1 LSIWR
6 LNHPA
11 CSGARLTLLAA
22 GVYGANRTENIGI
35 SALKNFSWKL
45 ILVFAVIVA
54 AVIYVLPTLEPG
66 LWPHKQINL
75 GLDLQGGMHLVL
87 EVDTAKAI
95 DGQVERIMQEI
106 RDQLRKE
113 RLRGVSLDRIE
124 GNKIA
129 ATIQD
134 AQIAEKFIAL
144 IKDEFDPLKSTQN
157 VSGGTTTIILQL
169 PTAEAEN
176 VEKLAV
182 DQALETIRNRID
194 QFGVAEPDIRRQGQR
209 RILIQLPGIKD
220 ADRAKDL
227 IGRTALLEF
236 KLVDDNQ
243 DVSAVEN
250 GTVPPGR
257 EILYRVETDAESGQ
271 VSKIPFLLK
280 KRTLLTGA
288 NLTNARVDFDQFN
301 IPFVSINFDKK
312 GARDFERIT
321 GENVNKR
328 LAIVLDNTVASAPV
342 IQEKIAG
349 GQARITGNF
358 SLEEAKDLAIV
369 LRAGALPAPVNIL
382 EERTVGPSLGADS
395 IRQGLISMLIG
406 GVLVVLFMI
415 VYYKAAGVIADVALI
430 LNIVLIAAGLAAA
443 GATLTLPGIAGIIL
457 TIGMAVDA
465 NVIIFERIRE
475 ELALGRTPRAAV
487 DAGFDRAT
495 LTILDANVTTLIAAV
510 VLFQFG
516 TGPVKGF
523 AVTLSLGVIASMF
536 TALVLS
542 RLIFDYILAGR
553 KVKTLSI

>member
-1 LSIWR
+1 
-6 LNHPA
+6 
-11 CSGARLTLLAA
+11 
-22 GVYGANRTENIGI
+22 
-35 SALKNFSWKL
+35 LKNFSWKW
-45 ILVFAVIVA
+45 ILVLAIIVA
-54 AVIYVLPTLEPG
+54 AVIYVLPTFEPG

-87 EVDTAKAI
+87 EVDTAKAVES
-95 DGQVERIMQEI
+95 QVERITQEI

-113 RLRGVSLDRIE
+113 RLRNVSLNRIDGDKISATVQDPQTLEKFNALLDKDFNFLKRSSRMEDGVS
-124 GNKIA
+124 
-129 ATIQD
+129 TM
-134 AQIAEKFIAL
+134 
-144 IKDEFDPLKSTQN
+144 
-157 VSGGTTTIILQL
+157 ILEI
-169 PTAEAEN
+169 PESEADN
-176 VEKLAV
+176 TKKLAV

-194 QFGVAEPDIRRQGQR
+194 QFGVAEPDIRRQGEK

-220 ADRAKDL
+220 PDRAKNL

-236 KLVDDNQ
+236 KLVDDTN
-243 DVSAVEN
+243 DVNTALKGN
-250 GTVPPGR
+250 VPAGR
-257 EILYRVETDAESGQ
+257 EILYQEKEDANTGN
-271 VSKIPFLLK
+271 VTKVPFLLK

-301 IPFVSINFDKK
+301 VPFVSITFDKR

-321 GENVNKR
+321 GDNVNKR
-328 LAIVLDNTVASAPV
+328 LAIVLDDTVASAPV

-349 GQARITGNF
+349 GKARITGNF
-358 SLEEAKDLAIV
+358 TLDEAKDLAIV
-369 LRAGALPAPVNIL
+369 LRAGALPAPVNVL

-395 IRQGLISMLIG
+395 IRKGLMSMLIG

-415 VYYKAAGVIADVALI
+415 VYYKGAGVIADLALT
-430 LNIVLIAAGLAAA
+430 LNIILIAGGLAAA

-475 ELALGRTPRAAV
+475 ELTLGRTARAAV
-487 DAGFDRAT
+487 DAGYNRAT

-536 TALVLS
+536 TALILS
-542 RLIFDYILAGR
+542 RLIFDYILGAR
-553 KVKTLSI
+553 KLKTLSI